1 MRALRDVT
9 GPNPTTMALTPSKAH
24 RYSGR
29 DFSVGE
35 AGAEVVGEMS
45 MEHAWHSVT
54 VGVVERELE
63 TSALRGLGARDAQAR
78 QAAYGPNE
86 IRAARGPSILA
97 MLVGQF
103 QDFMVLVL
111 LGATAVSAVLG
122 EYRDVVAI
130 LAIVVMNALLGFV
143 QEFRAE
149 RALAALRRLAAPQAT
164 VVREGQTI
172 HVDAAELVPGDVILV
187 GPGDRVPADA
197 RLVECHGV
205 EADESVLT
213 GESRPARKDADS
225 IIRESVPVAERR
237 NMLHAGTV
245 ITRGRGTALVVST
258 GMETQM
264 GLIAGMIS
272 GASEGATPLQRRL
285 AQLGRWLVL
294 GCLLICAV
302 VAALGVARG
311 ESVQSMFMAGVSLA
325 VAAIP
330 EGLPAIVTISLALGV
345 QRMSARRAVIRR
357 LSAVETLGCA
367 TVICADKTGTLTRN
381 EMTVVAVDLIDR
393 QLRVTGSGYAPEG
406 EFREVSGT
414 GATSGAAP
422 GRAGVA
428 APERRIEDPAADPAL
443 RDLLLCAALCNDAS
457 LTREQPGQPAPAGAS
472 ARPSARRR
480 IWAVVG
486 DPTEGALLAMAHK
499 GGLGIMRR
507 VRASTRVSEIPFE
520 PERRMMAVV
529 CEGPEGVFTFVKGA
543 PQTVLELCDSRY
555 MGRERAARDAQF
567 DKEVL
572 ARNSDMARRAMRVLA
587 LACARGNLVEERA
600 GLEAKVHPR
609 LTFLG
614 LTGMMD
620 PPRPEATKSV
630 DRARRAGI
638 RTIMITG
645 DHAETAEAIAIQTG
659 LIPPDGL
666 TDGRARSSLI
676 VSGEQLDNASDHE
689 VMRIVDTAAVFARV
703 APAHKLRIVRALR
716 QRGHI
721 VAMTGDGVNDAPAIR
736 EADIGISMGLKGTD
750 VAREASSMVLGD
762 DNYAT
767 IIAAIEEGRSIY
779 DNIRKFIRYLLASNV
794 GEVAS
799 MLLTAMAGLPLPLT
813 PIQLLWMNLMTDGL
827 PAMALAADPT
837 DPEAM
842 SRPPRRPDE
851 GVFAHGLGMKIMAQG
866 AFIGLCTIAC
876 YIIAGLA
883 LGHDLATARTMAFCT
898 LVMSQLIYV
907 FHCRSERHSASEVGL
922 ASNGLLV
929 AAVAVSVAL
938 QVAGVQL
945 PVGHAYLGTR
955 PLSFIDWAI
964 VLFLSGWSVIL
975 TAVARAARR
984 AARRRFHGFRVRNA
998 KKSG

>member
-1 MRALRDVT
+1 
-9 GPNPTTMALTPSKAH
+9 
-24 RYSGR
+24 
-29 DFSVGE
+29 
-35 AGAEVVGEMS
+35 MS

-54 VGVVERELE
+54 RGVVERELE
-63 TSALRGLGARDAQAR
+63 TSAARGLGARDAQAR

-86 IRAARGPSILA
+86 IRAARGPSVLA
-97 MLVGQF
+97 MLAGQF

-149 RALAALRRLAAPQAT
+149 RALAALRRLAAPRAT
-164 VVREGQTI
+164 VVRDGQAI
-172 HVDAAELVPGDVILV
+172 HVDAAELVPGDVIHV

-197 RLVECHGV
+197 RLAECHGV

-213 GESRPARKDADS
+213 GESRPSRKDADS
-225 IIRESVPVAERR
+225 IMRESAPVAERR

-245 ITRGRGTALVVST
+245 ITRGRATAVVVST
-258 GMETQM
+258 GMDTQM

-294 GCLLICAV
+294 GCLLICAA

-345 QRMSARRAVIRR
+345 QRMSARHAVIRR

-381 EMTVVAVDLIDR
+381 EMTVVAVDLIGR
-393 QLRVTGSGYAPEG
+393 QLHVTGSGYAPEG
-406 EFREVSGT
+406 EFREVGGT
-414 GATSGAAP
+414 GAMPVVAPAGAAVEGP
-422 GRAGVA
+422 RRPDAGVS
-428 APERRIEDPAADPAL
+428 ERRVDDPASDPAL
-443 RDLLLCAALCNDAS
+443 RDLLLCAALCNDAG
-457 LTREQPGQPAPAGAS
+457 LTREQSGQAGPAEGSGRLPT
-472 ARPSARRR
+472 RRR
-480 IWAVVG
+480 AWGVVG

-499 GGLGIMRR
+499 GGLGVMRR
-507 VRASTRVSEIPFE
+507 VRAFARVSEIPFE
-520 PERRMMAVV
+520 PERRMMAVA

-543 PQTVLELCDSRY
+543 PLTVLELCDSRY
-555 MGRERAARDAQF
+555 VGRERAARDARF

-572 ARNSDMARRAMRVLA
+572 ASNSDMARRSMRVLA
-587 LACARGNLVEERA
+587 LACARGNLIDEQAVR
-600 GLEAKVHPR
+600 PR

-620 PPRPEATKSV
+620 PPRPEAAKSV
-630 DRARRAGI
+630 ERARRAGI

-645 DHAETAEAIAIQTG
+645 DHAETAEAIAAQIG
-659 LIPPDGL
+659 LVSPDQIA
-666 TDGRARSSLI
+666 DGRARSSLI
-676 VSGEQLDNASDHE
+676 VSGEQLDSASDNE

-703 APAHKLRIVRALR
+703 APAHKLRIVRALC

-866 AFIGLCTIAC
+866 AFIGVCTIAC
-876 YIIAGLA
+876 YILAGLA

-922 ASNGLLV
+922 GSNKLLV

-938 QVAGVQL
+938 QVAGVQM
-945 PVGHAYLGTR
+945 PVGHTYLGTR
-955 PLSFIDWAI
+955 PLSLIDWAL
-964 VLFLSGWSVIL
+964 VLFLSGWSVLL
-975 TAVARAARR
+975 TAAARKARR
-984 AARRRFHGFRVRNA
+984 AARRRFHRFKVDNA
-998 KKSG
+998 KKNG

>member
-1 MRALRDVT
+1 M
-9 GPNPTTMALTPSKAH
+9 
-24 RYSGR
+24 
-29 DFSVGE
+29 
-35 AGAEVVGEMS
+35 
-45 MEHAWHSVT
+45 
-54 VGVVERELE
+54 
-63 TSALRGLGARDAQAR
+63 
-78 QAAYGPNE
+78 
-86 IRAARGPSILA
+86 LA
-97 MLVGQF
+97 GQF

-149 RALAALRRLAAPQAT
+149 RALAALRRLAAPRAT
-164 VVREGQTI
+164 VVRDGQAI
-172 HVDAAELVPGDVILV
+172 HIDAAELVPGDVIHV

-197 RLVECHGV
+197 RLMECHGV

-213 GESRPARKDADS
+213 GESRPSRKDADS
-225 IIRESVPVAERR
+225 VIRESVPVAERR

-258 GMETQM
+258 GMDTQM

-294 GCLLICAV
+294 GCLLICAA
-302 VAALGVARG
+302 VAGLGVARG

-345 QRMSARRAVIRR
+345 QRMSARHAVIRR

-381 EMTVVAVDLIDR
+381 EMTVVAVDLIGR

-406 EFREVSGT
+406 EFREV
-414 GATSGAAP
+414 GATGSSAVLGVVPGGVPGEVP
-422 GRAGVA
+422 GRPDAGA
-428 APERRIEDPAADPAL
+428 SERRIDDPASDPAL
-443 RDLLLCAALCNDAS
+443 RDLLLCAALCNDAG
-457 LTREQPGQPAPAGAS
+457 LTREQSEQTGPTAGS
-472 ARPSARRR
+472 GRLPARRR
-480 IWAVVG
+480 AWGVVG

-499 GGLGIMRR
+499 GGLGVMRR
-507 VRASTRVSEIPFE
+507 VRSFARISEIPFE
-520 PERRMMAVV
+520 PERRMMAVA

-555 MGRERAARDAQF
+555 VGRERAARDARF
-567 DKEVL
+567 DREVL
-572 ARNSDMARRAMRVLA
+572 ARNSDMARGSMRVLA
-587 LACARGNLVEERA
+587 LAYARGNLIEERA
-600 GLEAKVHPR
+600 GADAGVHPH

-620 PPRPEATKSV
+620 PPRPEAAKSV
-630 DRARRAGI
+630 ERARRAGI

-645 DHAETAEAIAIQTG
+645 DHAETAEAIAAQIG
-659 LIPPDGL
+659 LISPAQL
-666 TDGRARSSLI
+666 TEGRARSSLI
-676 VSGEQLDNASDHE
+676 VSGEQLDSASDQE
-689 VMRIVDTAAVFARV
+689 AVRMVDTAAVFARV

-716 QRGHI
+716 RRGHI

-799 MLLTAMAGLPLPLT
+799 MLLTAIAGLPLPLT

-851 GVFAHGLGMKIMAQG
+851 GVFAHGLGLKIMAQG

-876 YIIAGLA
+876 YILAGLA

-922 ASNGLLV
+922 GSNKLLV

-945 PVGHAYLGTR
+945 PVGHTYLGTR
-955 PLSFIDWAI
+955 PLSLMDWAL
-964 VLFLSGWSVIL
+964 VLFLSGWSMVL
-975 TAVARAARR
+975 TAAARAARR
-984 AARRRFHGFRVRNA
+984 AARRRFHRFRVTNA
-998 KKSG
+998 KKNG

>member
-1 MRALRDVT
+1 M
-9 GPNPTTMALTPSKAH
+9 
-24 RYSGR
+24 
-29 DFSVGE
+29 SV
-35 AGAEVVGEMS
+35 
-45 MEHAWHSVT
+45 EHVWHSVT

-63 TSALRGLGARDAQAR
+63 TSAQRGLDAQDAQAR

-86 IRAARGPSILA
+86 IWAARGPSVLA
-97 MLVGQF
+97 MLAGQF

-149 RALAALRRLAAPQAT
+149 RALSALRRLAAPQAT
-164 VVREGQTI
+164 VVRDGQAVR
-172 HVDAAELVPGDVILV
+172 VDAVELVPGDVILV

-213 GESRPARKDADS
+213 GESRPVRKDADS
-225 IIRESVPVAERR
+225 IMRESVPVAERR
-237 NMLHAGTV
+237 NMLYAGTV
-245 ITRGRGTALVVST
+245 ITRGRGTALVVNT

-294 GCLLICAV
+294 GCLLICAA
-302 VAALGVARG
+302 VAALGIGRG

-345 QRMSARRAVIRR
+345 QRMSARHAVIRR

-406 EFREVSGT
+406 EFRELSGT
-414 GATSGAAP
+414 GIGMMHGAVS
-422 GRAGVA
+422 GRAGLA
-428 APERRIEDPAADPAL
+428 EAERRIEDPASDPAL

-457 LTREQPGQPAPAGAS
+457 LTREQSGQTAPRPGSAG
-472 ARPSARRR
+472 PSARRR
-480 IWAVVG
+480 AWAVVG

-499 GGLGIMRR
+499 GGLDVMRR
-507 VRASTRVSEIPFE
+507 ARALERVSEIPFE
-520 PERRMMAVV
+520 PERRMMAVA
-529 CEGPEGVFTFVKGA
+529 CKGPEGVFTFVKGA
-543 PQTVLELCDSRY
+543 PQTVLQLCDSRY
-555 MGRERAARDAQF
+555 AGQERAALDERF
-567 DKEVL
+567 SKEAL
-572 ARNSDMARRAMRVLA
+572 AHNSDMARGSMRVLA
-587 LACARGNLVEERA
+587 LACARGNLIDERA
-600 GLEAKVHPR
+600 GGEARVHPH

-620 PPRPEATKSV
+620 PPRPEAAKSV
-630 DRARRAGI
+630 ERAKRAGI

-645 DHAETAEAIAIQTG
+645 DHAETAEAVAVQIG
-659 LIPPDGL
+659 LISPGPL
-666 TDGRARSSLI
+666 ADGRPRSSLI
-676 VSGEQLDNASDHE
+676 VSGEQLDSASDHE

-851 GVFAHGLGMKIMAQG
+851 GVFAHGLGVRIMAQG

-876 YIIAGLA
+876 YILAGLA

-922 ASNGLLV
+922 GSNKLLV

-945 PVGHAYLGTR
+945 PAGHVYLGTR
-955 PLSFIDWAI
+955 PLTLIDWAL
-964 VLFLSGWSVIL
+964 VLFLSGWSVVL

-984 AARRRFHGFRVRNA
+984 AARRRFHRFKVRNA
-998 KKSG
+998 KKTG

>member
-1 MRALRDVT
+1 M
-9 GPNPTTMALTPSKAH
+9 
-24 RYSGR
+24 
-29 DFSVGE
+29 
-35 AGAEVVGEMS
+35 VGEMS
-45 MEHAWHSVT
+45 VERAWHSVT
-54 VGVVERELE
+54 RGVVERELE
-63 TSALRGLGARDAQAR
+63 TSAARGLGARDAQAR

-86 IRAARGPSILA
+86 IRAARGPSVLA
-97 MLVGQF
+97 MLAGQF

-164 VVREGQTI
+164 VVREGRAI
-172 HVDAAELVPGDVILV
+172 HISAAELVPGDVILV
-187 GPGDRVPADA
+187 GSGDRVPADA

-213 GESRPARKDADS
+213 GESKPSRKDADS
-225 IIRESVPVAERR
+225 IMRESAPVAERR

-258 GMETQM
+258 GMDTQM

-294 GCLLICAV
+294 GCLLICAA

-311 ESVQSMFMAGVSLA
+311 ESLQSMFMAGVSLA

-345 QRMSARRAVIRR
+345 QRMSARHAVIRR

-393 QLRVTGSGYAPEG
+393 QLRVTGSGYSPEG
-406 EFREVSGT
+406 EFREVGGTET
-414 GATSGAAP
+414 GAMPGVVPEGVPREAP
-422 GRAGVA
+422 GRPGA
-428 APERRIEDPAADPAL
+428 AMPERRIDDPASDPAL

-457 LTREQPGQPAPAGAS
+457 LTREQSGQTGPAAGS
-472 ARPSARRR
+472 GRLPARRR
-480 IWAVVG
+480 AWGVVG

-499 GGLGIMRR
+499 GGLGVMRR
-507 VRASTRVSEIPFE
+507 VRGFTRVSEIPFE
-520 PERRMMAVV
+520 PERRMMAVA
-529 CEGPEGVFTFVKGA
+529 CGGPEGVFTLVKGA

-555 MGRERAARDAQF
+555 VGRERAARDAQF

-572 ARNSDMARRAMRVLA
+572 ARNSDMARRSMRVLA
-587 LACARGNLVEERA
+587 LASARGNLIDEQV
-600 GLEAKVHPR
+600 VHPR

-620 PPRPEATKSV
+620 PPRPEAAKSV
-630 DRARRAGI
+630 ERARRAGI

-645 DHAETAEAIAIQTG
+645 DHAETADAIAAQIG
-659 LIPPDGL
+659 LVSPDQL

-676 VSGEQLDNASDHE
+676 ATGEQLDGASDHE

-703 APAHKLRIVRALR
+703 APAHKLRIVRALC

-866 AFIGLCTIAC
+866 AFIGVCTIAC
-876 YIIAGLA
+876 YILAGLA

-922 ASNGLLV
+922 GSNKLLV

-938 QVAGVQL
+938 QVAGVQM
-945 PVGHAYLGTR
+945 PVGHTYLGTR
-955 PLSFIDWAI
+955 PLSLIDWAL
-964 VLFLSGWSVIL
+964 VLFLSGWSVLL
-975 TAVARAARR
+975 TAAARKARR
-984 AARRRFHGFRVRNA
+984 AARRRFHRFKVDNA
-998 KKSG
+998 KKNG

>member
-1 MRALRDVT
+1 M
-9 GPNPTTMALTPSKAH
+9 
-24 RYSGR
+24 
-29 DFSVGE
+29 
-35 AGAEVVGEMS
+35 VGEMS
-45 MEHAWHSVT
+45 MEYAWHSVT
-54 VGVVERELE
+54 RGVVERELE
-63 TSALRGLGARDAQAR
+63 TSAERGLGARDAQAR

-86 IRAARGPSILA
+86 IRAARGPSVLA
-97 MLVGQF
+97 MLAGQF

-164 VVREGQTI
+164 VVREGRAI

-187 GPGDRVPADA
+187 GPGDRIPADA

-213 GESRPARKDADS
+213 GESKPSRKDADS
-225 IIRESVPVAERR
+225 IMRESAVVAERR

-245 ITRGRGTALVVST
+245 ITRGRGTAIVVTT
-258 GMETQM
+258 GMDTQM

-285 AQLGRWLVL
+285 SQLGRWLVL
-294 GCLLICAV
+294 GCLLICAA
-302 VAALGVARG
+302 VAALGIARG

-345 QRMSARRAVIRR
+345 QRMSARHAVIRR

-381 EMTVVAVDLIDR
+381 EMTVVAVDLIGR
-393 QLRVTGSGYAPEG
+393 RLRVTGSGYAPEG
-406 EFREVSGT
+406 EFREVGGTEAIPGVVLGSVSGEV
-414 GATSGAAP
+414 P
-422 GRAGVA
+422 GRPDA
-428 APERRIEDPAADPAL
+428 AMPERRIDDPASDPAL

-457 LTREQPGQPAPAGAS
+457 LTREQSEQTGPRAGS
-472 ARPSARRR
+472 GRLPARRR
-480 IWAVVG
+480 AWGVLG

-499 GGLGIMRR
+499 GGLGVMRR
-507 VRASTRVSEIPFE
+507 VRAFARVSEIPFE
-520 PERRMMAVV
+520 PERRMMAVA

-555 MGRERAARDAQF
+555 VGRERATRDAQF

-572 ARNSDMARRAMRVLA
+572 ARNSDMARRSMRVLA
-587 LACARGNLVEERA
+587 LACARGNLVEEQA
-600 GLEAKVHPR
+600 VHPR

-620 PPRPEATKSV
+620 PPRPEAAKSV
-630 DRARRAGI
+630 ERARRAGI

-645 DHAETAEAIAIQTG
+645 DHAETAEAIAAQIG
-659 LIPPDGL
+659 LVSPDQL
-666 TDGRARSSLI
+666 SDGRALSSLI
-676 VSGEQLDNASDHE
+676 ATGEQLDSASDHE
-689 VMRIVDTAAVFARV
+689 VIRIVDTAAVFARV
-703 APAHKLRIVRALR
+703 APAHKLRIVGALR

-762 DNYAT
+762 DNYAA

-876 YIIAGLA
+876 YVLAGLA

-907 FHCRSERHSASEVGL
+907 FHCRSERHSPSEVGL
-922 ASNGLLV
+922 GSNRLLV

-945 PVGHAYLGTR
+945 PIGHTYLGTR
-955 PLSFIDWAI
+955 PLSLIDWAL
-964 VLFLSGWSVIL
+964 VLFLSGWSVVL
-975 TAVARAARR
+975 TAAARTARR
-984 AARRRFHGFRVRNA
+984 AARRRFHRFRVKNA
-998 KKSG
+998 KKNG

>member
-1 MRALRDVT
+1 MDETSL
-9 GPNPTTMALTPSKAH
+9 P
-24 RYSGR
+24 GR
-29 DFSVGE
+29 Q
-35 AGAEVVGEMS
+35 GAEVVGEMS

-54 VGVVERELE
+54 RGVVERELE
-63 TSALRGLGARDAQAR
+63 TSAVRGLGARDAQAR

-86 IRAARGPSILA
+86 IRAARGPSVLA
-97 MLVGQF
+97 MLAGQF

-164 VVREGQTI
+164 VVREGRTI

-187 GPGDRVPADA
+187 GSGDRVPADA

-213 GESRPARKDADS
+213 GESKPSRKDADS
-225 IIRESVPVAERR
+225 VMRESVPVAERR

-258 GMETQM
+258 GMDTQM

-294 GCLLICAV
+294 GCLLICAA

-311 ESVQSMFMAGVSLA
+311 ESLQSMFMAGVSLA

-345 QRMSARRAVIRR
+345 QRMSARHAVIRR

-406 EFREVSGT
+406 EFREVGE
-414 GATSGAAP
+414 SGAKPGVVPGGVPGEVP
-422 GRAGVA
+422 GRPGA
-428 APERRIEDPAADPAL
+428 AILERRIEDPASDPAL

-457 LTREQPGQPAPAGAS
+457 LTREQSEQTGHAAGS
-472 ARPSARRR
+472 DRLRARRR
-480 IWAVVG
+480 AWGAVG

-499 GGLGIMRR
+499 GGLSVMRR
-507 VRASTRVSEIPFE
+507 VRGFTRVSEIPFE
-520 PERRMMAVV
+520 PERRMMAVA

-555 MGRERAARDAQF
+555 AGRERAARDARF
-567 DKEVL
+567 DKDVL
-572 ARNSDMARRAMRVLA
+572 ARNSDMALRSMRVLA
-587 LACARGNLVEERA
+587 LACARGNLIEEGA
-600 GLEAKVHPR
+600 VNSR

-620 PPRPEATKSV
+620 PPRPEAAKSV
-630 DRARRAGI
+630 ERARRAGI

-645 DHAETAEAIAIQTG
+645 DHAETAEAIAAQIG
-659 LIPPDGL
+659 LVSPDQL

-676 VSGEQLDNASDHE
+676 ATGEQLDSASDHE

-794 GEVAS
+794 GEAAS

-866 AFIGLCTIAC
+866 IFIGLCTIAC
-876 YIIAGLA
+876 YVLAGLA
-883 LGHDLATARTMAFCT
+883 LRHDLATARTMAFCT

-922 ASNGLLV
+922 GSNGLLV
-929 AAVAVSVAL
+929 AAVAVSVVL

-945 PVGHAYLGTR
+945 PVGQTYLGTR
-955 PLSFIDWAI
+955 PLSLIDWAL
-964 VLFLSGWSVIL
+964 VLFLSGWSVVL
-975 TAVARAARR
+975 TAAARAARR
-984 AARRRFHGFRVRNA
+984 AARRRFHRFRVTNA

>member
-1 MRALRDVT
+1 
-9 GPNPTTMALTPSKAH
+9 
-24 RYSGR
+24 
-29 DFSVGE
+29 
-35 AGAEVVGEMS
+35 
-45 MEHAWHSVT
+45 
-54 VGVVERELE
+54 
-63 TSALRGLGARDAQAR
+63 
-78 QAAYGPNE
+78 
-86 IRAARGPSILA
+86 
-97 MLVGQF
+97 
-103 QDFMVLVL
+103 
-111 LGATAVSAVLG
+111 
-122 EYRDVVAI
+122 
-130 LAIVVMNALLGFV
+130 
-143 QEFRAE
+143 
-149 RALAALRRLAAPQAT
+149 
-164 VVREGQTI
+164 
-172 HVDAAELVPGDVILV
+172 
-187 GPGDRVPADA
+187 
-197 RLVECHGV
+197 LVECHGV

-213 GESRPARKDADS
+213 GESRPSRKDAES
-225 IIRESVPVAERR
+225 IMRESVPVAERR

-245 ITRGRGTALVVST
+245 ITRGRGTAVVVST
-258 GMETQM
+258 GMDTQM

-294 GCLLICAV
+294 GCLLICAA
-302 VAALGVARG
+302 VAALGIARG

-345 QRMSARRAVIRR
+345 QRMSARHAVIRR

-406 EFREVSGT
+406 EFREVGGT
-414 GATSGAAP
+414 GAGAGAATRTGTTP
-422 GRAGVA
+422 RTGLGRAETVPA
-428 APERRIEDPAADPAL
+428 ERRIEDPSSDPIL

-457 LTREQPGQPAPAGAS
+457 LTREQSGQSTPPAGS
-472 ARPSARRR
+472 GRLPARRKTR
-480 IWAVVG
+480 IWDVVG

-499 GGLGIMRR
+499 GGLAVMRR
-507 VRASTRVSEIPFE
+507 VRSFARVSEIPFE
-520 PERRMMAVV
+520 PERRMMAVA

-555 MGRERAARDAQF
+555 VGRERAARDARF
-567 DKEVL
+567 DREVL
-572 ARNSDMARRAMRVLA
+572 ARNSDMARGSMRVLA
-587 LACARGNLVEERA
+587 SACARGNLIEERA
-600 GLEAKVHPR
+600 GADARVHPH

-620 PPRPEATKSV
+620 PPRPEAVKSV
-630 DRARRAGI
+630 ERARRAGI

-645 DHAETAEAIAIQTG
+645 DHAETAEAIAVQTG
-659 LIPPDGL
+659 LISPDQL
-666 TDGRARSSLI
+666 ADGRARSSLI
-676 VSGEQLDNASDHE
+676 ISGEQLDTASDQE
-689 VMRIVDTAAVFARV
+689 AMRMVDTAAVFARV

-794 GEVAS
+794 GEVGS
-799 MLLTAMAGLPLPLT
+799 MLLTAMVGLPLPLT

-851 GVFAHGLGMKIMAQG
+851 GVFAHGLGLKIIAQG

-876 YIIAGLA
+876 YILAGLA
-883 LGHDLATARTMAFCT
+883 LGHDLPTARTMAFCT

-922 ASNGLLV
+922 GSNRLLV

-945 PVGHAYLGTR
+945 PVGHTYLGTR
-955 PLSFIDWAI
+955 PLSLIDWAL
-964 VLFLSGWSVIL
+964 VLFLSGWSVVL
-975 TAVARAARR
+975 TAAARAVRR
-984 AARRRFHGFRVRNA
+984 AARRRFHRFKVRNA
-998 KKSG
+998 KKTG

>member
-1 MRALRDVT
+1 VDETSL
-9 GPNPTTMALTPSKAH
+9 P
-24 RYSGR
+24 GR
-29 DFSVGE
+29 Q
-35 AGAEVVGEMS
+35 GAEVVGEMS
-45 MEHAWHSVT
+45 MQHAWHSVT
-54 VGVVERELE
+54 RGVVERELE

-86 IRAARGPSILA
+86 IRAARGPSVLA
-97 MLVGQF
+97 MLAGQF

-164 VVREGQTI
+164 VVREGRAI

-213 GESRPARKDADS
+213 GESKPSRKDADS
-225 IIRESVPVAERR
+225 IMRESVPVAERR

-258 GMETQM
+258 GMDTQM

-294 GCLLICAV
+294 GCLLICAA

-311 ESVQSMFMAGVSLA
+311 EPVQSMFMAGVSLA

-345 QRMSARRAVIRR
+345 QRMSARHAVIRR

-381 EMTVVAVDLIDR
+381 EMTVVAVDLIGR
-393 QLRVTGSGYAPEG
+393 RLRVTGSGYAPEG
-406 EFREVSGT
+406 EFREVG
-414 GATSGAAP
+414 GAGALPGVAP
-422 GRAGVA
+422 GRPDA
-428 APERRIEDPAADPAL
+428 AMPEQRIEDPASEPAL
-443 RDLLLCAALCNDAS
+443 RDLLLCAALCNDAN
-457 LTREQPGQPAPAGAS
+457 LTREQSGQTRPRAGCGRLPAQ
-472 ARPSARRR
+472 RRA
-480 IWAVVG
+480 WGVVG

-499 GGLGIMRR
+499 GGLGVMRR
-507 VRASTRVSEIPFE
+507 VRGFTRVSEIPFE
-520 PERRMMAVV
+520 PERRMMAVA

-543 PQTVLELCDSRY
+543 PQTVLELCDSQY
-555 MGRERAARDAQF
+555 VGRERAARDARF

-572 ARNSDMARRAMRVLA
+572 ARNSDMARRSMRVLA
-587 LACARGNLVEERA
+587 LACARGNLIEERA
-600 GLEAKVHPR
+600 VHPR

-620 PPRPEATKSV
+620 PPRPEAAKSV
-630 DRARRAGI
+630 ERARRAGI

-645 DHAETAEAIAIQTG
+645 DHAETAEAIAAQIE
-659 LIPPDGL
+659 LISPDQL
-666 TDGRARSSLI
+666 SDGRARSSLI
-676 VSGEQLDNASDHE
+676 ATGEQLDSASDHE

-837 DPEAM
+837 DPGAM

-851 GVFAHGLGMKIMAQG
+851 GVFAHGLGLKIMAQG

-876 YIIAGLA
+876 YILAGLA

-907 FHCRSERHSASEVGL
+907 FHCRSERHSPSEVGL
-922 ASNGLLV
+922 GSNRLLA
-929 AAVAVSVAL
+929 AAVALSVAL

-945 PVGHAYLGTR
+945 PIGHTYLGTR
-955 PLSFIDWAI
+955 PLSVIDWAL
-964 VLFLSGWSVIL
+964 VLFLSGWSVAL
-975 TAVARAARR
+975 TAAARAARR
-984 AARRRFHGFRVRNA
+984 AARRRFHRFRVKNA
-998 KKSG
+998 KKNG